1 MKIKEKVTDNE
12 GHVSQMDSMDVTS
25 FPWLCEPICS
35 ILQASKRN
43 LQNCPH
49 KFFKEDFQNL
59 TGVTEPCAQ

>member
-43 LQNCPH
+43 PVLISFS
-49 KFFKEDFQNL
+49 KRTFK
-59 TGVTEPCAQ
+59 T